1 MRNNLYKLF
10 GNVFPAIAVVSLIL
24 AACSSEKVA
33 GGASGDAG
41 VVAIKDLDVAGLAQK
56 GPFVKG
62 SEVTVQ
68 GLDCKTME
76 FTEEKFTGKVKSNK
90 GDFGV
95 DDVNLSASCALFE
108 VSGYYLNE
116 FTGEKSSN
124 KLTLH
129 AISDLSDRK
138 SVNINV
144 LTELEYERVMNLVS
158 KEKMS
163 FADAKMQAEKEVL
176 ASLGIMDLFESF
188 EGMSIYE
195 KGDGNST
202 LLATSVLLQSDLNAE
217 ELTDRIDAI
226 ASSITKTGEWNDE
239 KTKTKMADW
248 ASAAKDDG
256 KFETVRDNLEKWSG
270 SDEIPAFEEVVEEF
284 GTAQKIP
291 EGWSWNVPKEARL
304 NPKIKYDSMVDPRDK
319 KVYKVVKIEVPDS
332 NYSQVWMAENLN
344 YADSVKTPSL
354 KGRNWCYNNEEKN
367 CKVGGRYYSW
377 AAAIDSVA
385 LANDSKEPLV
395 CGYGKRCGLDR
406 AVQGICPDGWHLPSI
421 YEWGL
426 LSVAL
431 GSGGVAG
438 EPLKA
443 LTGWDYAGT
452 PDNNGTDLYGFAAL
466 PTGRK
471 ISATS
476 WQKVGSD
483 VYYWSA
489 TEYSADQGR
498 YLNINNIYTNS
509 YTYQNSKNYGQ
520 SVRCVKG
527 DPSTAPVR
535 PSSSSSDTE
544 GWSWDVPKEARLNPK
559 IKYDSMIDPRD
570 KNVYKVVKIEV
581 PDSNYS
587 QVWMAENLNYAD
599 SIKTP
604 SLKGRNW
611 CYNNDEKNCN
621 VGGRYYTWAA
631 AIDSV
636 ALTNDPKEPLVCG
649 YGKKC
654 GLDRAVQGI
663 CPDGWHLPSIYE
675 WGLLSVALGTGAVA
689 GEPLKALSGW
699 DYAGTPDNNGTDK
712 YGFASLPTGRRLS
725 ATSWEKVG
733 SDVYYWSATEYSA
746 DQGRY
751 LNINNIYTNSYTY
764 QNSKSYGQSV
774 RCVKGDPSTAPVR
787 PSSSSSVT
795 PKSSSSSVD
804 TDGWSWDVPK
814 EARLNPKIKY
824 DSMVDPRDKQVYK
837 VVKIDV
843 PDTNYSQ
850 VWMAENLN
858 YADSVKTPSLKG
870 RNWCYNNDEKNCNVG
885 GRYYTWAAAIDSVA
899 LANDPKEPL
908 DCGYGKTCGLNHSVQ
923 GICPDG
929 WHLPT
934 LREWSLLC
942 EAIGDYSTCGKPLK
956 ALSGWDYAG
965 TPNNNGTDKY
975 GFASLPTGRRLSAT
989 SWEKVGSDVYY
1000 WSATEYSA
1008 DDGRYFNIN
1017 NIYTQTYTYQ
1027 NSKSYGQSVRCVKG
1041 DPSTAP
1047 VRPSN

>member
-1 MRNNLYKLF
+1 MLTKTMTKWNL
-10 GNVFPAIAVVSLIL
+10 L
-24 AACSSEKVA
+24 AALVFGTSFWAC
-33 GGASGDAG
+33 SGDKTAG
-41 VVAIKDLDVAGLAQK
+41 TDEQSEGLYAIKNLDIAGISQK

-62 SEVTVQ
+62 SAVTVQ
-68 GLDCKTME
+68 GINCKTME
-76 FTEEKFTGKVKSNK
+76 FTDKVFEGEVKNNMGEFVVEK
-90 GDFGV
+90 
-95 DDVNLSASCALFE
+95 VNLSTTCAVVE
-108 VSGYYLNE
+108 V
-116 FTGEKSSN
+116 TGEYRSEMTGKKVSD
-124 KLTLH
+124 KMTLRALTNLK
-129 AISDLSDRK
+129 DRTH
-138 SVNINV
+138 VNVNL
-144 LTELEYERVMNLVS
+144 LTNLEYERVMYYVTEKGKTFDEA
-158 KEKMS
+158 KEL
-163 FADAKMQAEKEVL
+163 AEREVL
-176 ASLGIMDLFESF
+176 AAFGMAGESAEFEDLDIFGTS
-188 EGMSIYE
+188 
-195 KGDGNST
+195 DADAT
-202 LLATSVLLQSDLNAE
+202 LLAISVLMQGDADVKTLAKRLDKFNDSFAE
-217 ELTDRIDAI
+217 
-226 ASSITKTGEWNDE
+226 SGKWNDDDTKKAITDWIANAVAKAVMDSIRKNMENWGFANEVPDFE
-239 KTKTKMADW
+239 KAI
-248 ASAAKDDG
+248 
-256 KFETVRDNLEKWSG
+256 E
-270 SDEIPAFEEVVEEF
+270 EINV
-284 GTAQKIP
+284 AQEIP
-291 EGWSWNVPKEARL
+291 EGWSWDVPKEARL
-304 NPKIKYDSMVDPRDK
+304 NPNIKYDSIIDSRDK

-354 KGRNWCYNNEEKN
+354 KGGNWCYNNEEKN

-395 CGYGKRCGLDR
+395 CGYGKKCGLDR

-509 YTYQNSKNYGQ
+509 YTYQNSK
-520 SVRCVKG
+520 
-527 DPSTAPVR
+527 
-535 PSSSSSDTE
+535 
-544 GWSWDVPKEARLNPK
+544 
-559 IKYDSMIDPRD
+559 
-570 KNVYKVVKIEV
+570 
-581 PDSNYS
+581 
-587 QVWMAENLNYAD
+587 
-599 SIKTP
+599 
-604 SLKGRNW
+604 
-611 CYNNDEKNCN
+611 
-621 VGGRYYTWAA
+621 
-631 AIDSV
+631 
-636 ALTNDPKEPLVCG
+636 
-649 YGKKC
+649 
-654 GLDRAVQGI
+654 
-663 CPDGWHLPSIYE
+663 
-675 WGLLSVALGTGAVA
+675 
-689 GEPLKALSGW
+689 
-699 DYAGTPDNNGTDK
+699 
-712 YGFASLPTGRRLS
+712 
-725 ATSWEKVG
+725 
-733 SDVYYWSATEYSA
+733 
-746 DQGRY
+746 
-751 LNINNIYTNSYTY
+751 
-764 QNSKSYGQSV
+764 SYGQSV

-787 PSSSSSVT
+787 PSSSS
-795 PKSSSSSVD
+795 VD
-804 TDGWSWDVPK
+804 TNGWSWDVPK

-885 GRYYTWAAAIDSVA
+885 GRYYSWAAAIDSVA

-1047 VRPSN
+1047 VRPSSSSSKSDE

>member
-291 EGWSWNVPKEARL
+291 EGWSWDVPKEARL
-304 NPKIKYDSMVDPRDK
+304 NPKIKYDSMIDPRDK

-354 KGRNWCYNNEEKN
+354 KGRNWCYNNDEKN

-395 CGYGKRCGLDR
+395 CGYGKKCGLDR

-489 TEYSADQGR
+489 TEYSVDYGR
-498 YLNINNIYTNS
+498 Y
-509 YTYQNSKNYGQ
+509 
-520 SVRCVKG
+520 
-527 DPSTAPVR
+527 
-535 PSSSSSDTE
+535 
-544 GWSWDVPKEARLNPK
+544 
-559 IKYDSMIDPRD
+559 
-570 KNVYKVVKIEV
+570 
-581 PDSNYS
+581 
-587 QVWMAENLNYAD
+587 
-599 SIKTP
+599 
-604 SLKGRNW
+604 
-611 CYNNDEKNCN
+611 
-621 VGGRYYTWAA
+621 
-631 AIDSV
+631 
-636 ALTNDPKEPLVCG
+636 
-649 YGKKC
+649 
-654 GLDRAVQGI
+654 
-663 CPDGWHLPSIYE
+663 
-675 WGLLSVALGTGAVA
+675 
-689 GEPLKALSGW
+689 
-699 DYAGTPDNNGTDK
+699 
-712 YGFASLPTGRRLS
+712 
-725 ATSWEKVG
+725 
-733 SDVYYWSATEYSA
+733 
-746 DQGRY
+746 
-751 LNINNIYTNSYTY
+751 SYTY

-804 TDGWSWDVPK
+804 TDGWNWDVPK

-965 TPNNNGTDKY
+965 TPDNNGTDKY

-1027 NSKSYGQSVRCVKG
+1027 NYKYYGQSVRCVKG

>member
-1 MRNNLYKLF
+1 MLTESRMKWGRLGVALVF
-10 GNVFPAIAVVSLIL
+10 GITFW
-24 AACSSEKVA
+24 ACSDDKTAGTSVESEGLYAVKN
-33 GGASGDAG
+33 
-41 VVAIKDLDVAGLAQK
+41 LDVAGVSQK

-62 SEVTVQ
+62 SAVKVQ
-68 GLDCKTME
+68 GIDCKTM
-76 FTEEKFTGKVKSNK
+76 KFTDEVFEGEVKNNMGEFVVEK
-90 GDFGV
+90 
-95 DDVNLSASCALFE
+95 VNLSTTCAVVE
-108 VSGYYLNE
+108 V
-116 FTGEKSSN
+116 TGEYRSEMTGKKVSD
-124 KLTLH
+124 KLTLR
-129 AISDLSDRK
+129 ALTNLKDRTH
-138 SVNINV
+138 VNVNL
-144 LTELEYERVMNLVS
+144 LTNLEYERVMYYVTKKGKTFDEA
-158 KEKMS
+158 KEL
-163 FADAKMQAEKEVL
+163 AESEVL
-176 ASLGIMDLFESF
+176 AAFGMAGESTDFEDLDIFGTS
-188 EGMSIYE
+188 
-195 KGDGNST
+195 DADAT
-202 LLATSVLLQSDLNAE
+202 LLAISVLMQGDADVKTLAE
-217 ELTDRIDAI
+217 RLDKFNDSFAK
-226 ASSITKTGEWNDE
+226 SGKWNDDDTKKAITDWIANAVAKAVMDSIRKNMENWGFAKEVPDFE
-239 KTKTKMADW
+239 K
-248 ASAAKDDG
+248 
-256 KFETVRDNLEKWSG
+256 
-270 SDEIPAFEEVVEEF
+270 VVEKF

-291 EGWSWNVPKEARL
+291 
-304 NPKIKYDSMVDPRDK
+304 
-319 KVYKVVKIEVPDS
+319 
-332 NYSQVWMAENLN
+332 
-344 YADSVKTPSL
+344 
-354 KGRNWCYNNEEKN
+354 
-367 CKVGGRYYSW
+367 
-377 AAAIDSVA
+377 
-385 LANDSKEPLV
+385 
-395 CGYGKRCGLDR
+395 
-406 AVQGICPDGWHLPSI
+406 
-421 YEWGL
+421 
-426 LSVAL
+426 
-431 GSGGVAG
+431 
-438 EPLKA
+438 
-443 LTGWDYAGT
+443 
-452 PDNNGTDLYGFAAL
+452 
-466 PTGRK
+466 
-471 ISATS
+471 
-476 WQKVGSD
+476 
-483 VYYWSA
+483 
-489 TEYSADQGR
+489 
-498 YLNINNIYTNS
+498 
-509 YTYQNSKNYGQ
+509 
-520 SVRCVKG
+520 
-527 DPSTAPVR
+527 
-535 PSSSSSDTE
+535 E

-559 IKYDSMIDPRD
+559 IKYDTMIDPRD
-570 KNVYKVVKIEV
+570 KQVYKVVKIDV
-581 PDSNYS
+581 PDTNYS

-599 SIKTP
+599 SVKTP

-636 ALTNDPKEPLVCG
+636 ALANDPKEPLDCG
-649 YGKKC
+649 YGKTC
-654 GLDRAVQGI
+654 GLNHSVQGI
-663 CPDGWHLPSIYE
+663 CPDGWHLPTLRE
-675 WGLLSVALGTGAVA
+675 WSLLCEAIGDYSTCGK
-689 GEPLKALSGW
+689 PLKALSGW
-699 DYAGTPDNNGTDK
+699 DYAGTPNNNGTDK

-746 DQGRY
+746 DDGRY
-751 LNINNIYTNSYTY
+751 FNINNIYTQTYTY
-764 QNSKSYGQSV
+764 QNYKYYGQSV

-824 DSMVDPRDKQVYK
+824 DSIIDPRDKKVYK

-1047 VRPSN
+1047 VRPSSSSSKNDE